1 MSIPTPILEISRS
14 RIAKAH
20 WYRAILNAEAYNI
33 EDSIE
38 AGYMDEVVEIS
49 NLTDRAME
57 VANDLASLGHPY
69 YKITKELDQKETLD
83 RVLSTI
89 D

>member
-1 MSIPTPILEISRS
+1 L
-14 RIAKAH
+14 
-20 WYRAILNAEAYNI
+20 YRAILNAEAYNI

-38 AGYMDEVVEIS
+38 AGYLDEVVEAG
-49 NLTDRAME
+49 NLLNRAME
-57 VANDLASLGHPY
+57 VASDLATLGHPH